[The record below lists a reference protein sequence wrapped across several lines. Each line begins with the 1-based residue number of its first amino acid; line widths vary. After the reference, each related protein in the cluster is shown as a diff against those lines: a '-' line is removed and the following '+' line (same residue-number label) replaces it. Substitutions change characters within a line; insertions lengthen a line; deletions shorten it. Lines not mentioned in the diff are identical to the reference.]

1 MHSSNILCFV
11 DRIDQRY
18 PRYVR
23 DQLSTLLILAE
34 SYGAEASEKAM
45 DFCVHNE
52 LFSANDFKSLLES
65 SNKVKK
71 STEKTTVKPLGGTQT
86 QLLANIEPD
95 KSRISEYELIFNQN
109 TSNHEP
115 VHTTN

>member
-1 MHSSNILCFV
+1 MHSSDILCFIE
-11 DRIDQRY
+11 RIDQRY

-23 DQLSTLLILAE
+23 DQLSTLLTLSE
-34 SYGAEASEKAM
+34 SYGIAASEKAL
-45 DFCVHNE
+45 DFCVRNE

-65 SNKVKK
+65 TNKVKK
-71 STEKTTVKPLGGTQT
+71 TPEKATFKPLGGTQT
-86 QLLANIEPD
+86 QLLANMEPD

-109 TSNHEP
+109 ISSHEP

>member
-1 MHSSNILCFV
+1 MHTSNILYFI
-11 DRIDQRY
+11 DRVDQRY

-23 DQLSTLLILAE
+23 DQLSTVLILAE
-34 SYGAEASEKAM
+34 RYGVEASEKAM
-45 DFCVHNE
+45 DFCVNNE
-52 LFSANDFKSLLES
+52 LCSANDFKSLLES
-65 SNKVKK
+65 TNKVKK
-71 STEKTTVKPLGGTQT
+71 STEKITLKPLGGSHT

-95 KSRISEYELIFNQN
+95 KSRISEYEIIFNPT